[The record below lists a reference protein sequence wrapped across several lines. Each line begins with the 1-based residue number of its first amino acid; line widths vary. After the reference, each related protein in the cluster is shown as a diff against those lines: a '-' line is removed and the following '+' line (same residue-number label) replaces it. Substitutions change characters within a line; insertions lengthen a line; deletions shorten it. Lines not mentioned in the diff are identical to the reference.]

1 MCKIVDTVS
10 AAALADVYFIKS
22 RDVGSDVSNDE
33 RSSLIVQMQSVS
45 ESPIKNIICRE
56 DSSCLIFF
64 SYERAFKRPG
74 YLICSLYLR

>member
-1 MCKIVDTVS
+1 MCKIVDMVS

>member
-1 MCKIVDTVS
+1 MCKIVDMVS

-74 YLICSLYLR
+74 YLICSLYFR

>member
-1 MCKIVDTVS
+1 MCKIVDMVS
-10 AAALADVYFIKS
+10 AAALADVYFIQS
-22 RDVGSDVSNDE
+22 RDVGSDVSYE